1 MIIPVRCF
9 SCGRVIASDYV
20 KFKAEVDSIRTKEG
34 REPTPEEISKTLD
47 DLNVTRYCCRR
58 MILSNAE
65 LLQEIMPFD

>member
-9 SCGRVIASDYV
+9 SCGRVIGSDYV
-20 KFKAEVDSIRTKEG
+20 RFTNKVEEIRKSKN
-34 REPTPEEISKTLD
+34 REATSEEISAILD

-65 LLQEIMPFD
+65 LLEEILPFD